1 MNLITF
7 ASDTVIIDKM
17 NKSVFTLM
25 LFFLLAAA
33 AQAQTQT
40 EKLLRGLDEV
50 LARRNQYTNEKFQHI
65 QLLKSY
71 LSTTRDPKMRL
82 QIYQQLYDQYYVLN
96 YDSAAACVNNSY
108 RLAEKV
114 GDRYYS
120 QLSRLEK
127 AELYSIAGLYSEA
140 EDLLDSIGD
149 RGVEPALQLR
159 NYIVRFRLY
168 SYWANYCSNELF
180 SPKYSD
186 MASAYLRK
194 AMPLMDKRARIR
206 LL

>member
-7 ASDTVIIDKM
+7 ASDTEITGNM
-17 NKSVFTLM
+17 NKRVFTLM

-50 LARRNQYTNEKFQHI
+50 LDKRDQYTNEKLQHI

-71 LSTTRDPKMRL
+71 LSTTSDPKMRL

-108 RLAEKV
+108 RLAK
-114 GDRYYS
+114 
-120 QLSRLEK
+120 K
-127 AELYSIAGLYSEA
+127 SETPTTV
-140 EDLLDSIGD
+140 SCHG
-149 RGVEPALQLR
+149 
-159 NYIVRFRLY
+159 
-168 SYWANYCSNELF
+168 W
-180 SPKYSD
+180 
-186 MASAYLRK
+186 RK
-194 AMPLMDKRARIR
+194 PSFIP
-206 LL
+206 